1 MDDLDEYP
9 RVAVNGRE
17 IPPAAIAAE
26 TQHHP
31 AGNAAAARHAAAE
44 ALVIRQLLLDEAE
57 RLNIA
62 ATALVDDQGHP
73 LSDDEARIEALL
85 AAEVKTP
92 RADEATARR
101 YYDSHRARFRSVP
114 LVEAKHILFAADPAD
129 TLAYGLATGDARTAI
144 RTLLADPQ
152 AFAEMARRHSAC
164 PSKDQGGMLGQIA
177 PGSLVPEFEDIL
189 FALAPGALHP
199 DPVRTRFGVH
209 IIRAGRRQEARDLPF
224 EAVAHKIADY
234 LEEASWRR
242 AIAQYVALLAANARL
257 EGVVIGTAAGPL
269 V

>member
-31 AGNAAAARHAAAE
+31 AGNAAAAHAAAE

-129 TLAYGLATGDARTAI
+129 TLAYGLATGTQEPRSALCWLIRRLLPKWRGVIRPARQ
-144 RTLLADPQ
+144 R
-152 AFAEMARRHSAC
+152 
-164 PSKDQGGMLGQIA
+164 
-177 PGSLVPEFEDIL
+177 
-189 FALAPGALHP
+189 
-199 DPVRTRFGVH
+199 
-209 IIRAGRRQEARDLPF
+209 IRAGC
-224 EAVAHKIADY
+224 
-234 LEEASWRR
+234 W
-242 AIAQYVALLAANARL
+242 ARL
-257 EGVVIGTAAGPL
+257 PRIAGA
-269 V
+269 